1 MFHRRGNIFTFLS
14 WLSETD
20 LTGFLLPVTGRI
32 LEIIWHGHSCFE
44 VRGSRTIVFDPHD
57 GKSIGIPAPV
67 VSADTVFVSHDHFDH
82 NAVRSV
88 HGDPQVV
95 NEPVE
100 GDLAG
105 MNTRTH
111 VLPHDTSGGQKRGMV
126 RCYRVEMDWASM
138 LHLGDVGDLPPG
150 ELIEKEQGVS
160 FLFLPVGGVFTIGPR
175 EAVKWIE
182 ALKPQVAVPMH
193 YRVGGISL
201 SIRPVEDFL
210 AMVSRKVMK
219 VGHTVSFQAGDLTGD
234 PAVWVFSP

>member
-1 MFHRRGNIFTFLS
+1 MA
-14 WLSETD
+14 
-20 LTGFLLPVTGRI
+20 GRI

-57 GKSIGIPAPV
+57 GRSIGIPAPV

-88 HGDPQVV
+88 HGDPLVV

-100 GDLAG
+100 GELGGLEA
-105 MNTRTH
+105 RTYL
-111 VLPHDTSGGQKRGMV
+111 LPHDASGGRKRGMV
-126 RCYRVEMDWASM
+126 RCYRVDMDGSSM
-138 LHLGDVGDLPPG
+138 LHLGDAGDLPPKD
-150 ELIEKEQGVS
+150 LVEKEQGVS
-160 FLFLPVGGVFTIGPR
+160 FLFLPVGGVFTIGPS

-182 ALKPQVAVPMH
+182 ALNPKVAVPMH

-201 SIRPVEDFL
+201 SISPVEDFL
-210 AMVSRKVMK
+210 ELVKRRVMK
-219 VGHTVSFQAGDLTGD
+219 VGHAVSFQEGDLTGE